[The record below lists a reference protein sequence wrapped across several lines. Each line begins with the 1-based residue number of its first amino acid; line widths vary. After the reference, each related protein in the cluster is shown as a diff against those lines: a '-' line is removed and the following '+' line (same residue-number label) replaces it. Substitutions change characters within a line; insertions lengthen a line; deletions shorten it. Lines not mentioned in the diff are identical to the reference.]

1 MYLKERVGISAEVGR
16 GSPIDLGPSKAVGGV
31 VTTSESPMVNYA
43 LHELKVNS
51 KVLLLSIGGYCPA
64 HVTF

>member
-1 MYLKERVGISAEVGR
+1 
-16 GSPIDLGPSKAVGGV
+16 VGGV